1 MCRICSAAF
10 CASKNNVKYPPAIQ
24 NLINLFTTLPSV
36 GPKTAERYVFYLLNQ
51 SPDYM
56 QRLAQGVAE
65 LKEKTTICAR
75 CHSVTES
82 DPCHICADIARDE
95 SIVCVVATTREMLN
109 IESTSEFN
117 GFYHVLGGLI
127 DTIKGAGP
135 EELNISQLENKI
147 KKGNIKEVILALS
160 PNMEGETTALY
171 LNKLLNKYKI
181 KITRIAKGLPT
192 GSEIEYAD
200 ELTLGNALKYRT
212 KL

>member
-1 MCRICSAAF
+1 MKF
-10 CASKNNVKYPPAIQ
+10 PPAIQ

-51 SPDYM
+51 NPDYM
-56 QRLAQGVAE
+56 QRLAQAIAE
-65 LKEKTTICAR
+65 LKEKTTVCIS
-75 CHSVTES
+75 CHAVAES
-82 DPCHICADIARDE
+82 NPCHICLDKTRSQS
-95 SIVCVVATTREMLN
+95 SICVVATTREMLN
-109 IESTSEFN
+109 IESTEEFK
-117 GFYHVLGGLI
+117 GRYHVLGGLI
-127 DTIKGAGP
+127 DTIKGIGP
-135 EELNISQLENKI
+135 EKLNIKQLENKV
-147 KKGNIKEVILALS
+147 KQGNIKEIILALS
-160 PNMEGETTALY
+160 PNMEGETTTLY

>member
-1 MCRICSAAF
+1 M
-10 CASKNNVKYPPAIQ
+10 KYPPAIQ

-51 SPDYM
+51 NPNYM
-56 QRLAQGVAE
+56 QGLAQAIAE
-65 LKEKTTICAR
+65 LKEKTTICAT
-75 CHSVTES
+75 CHCVAES
-82 DPCHICADIARDE
+82 NPCHICSDKTRE
-95 SIVCVVATTREMLN
+95 KSSICVVATTREMLN
-109 IESTSEFN
+109 IETTGEFKGN
-117 GFYHVLGGLI
+117 YHVLSGLI

-135 EELNISQLENKI
+135 DQLNIVQLENKV
-147 KKGNIKEVILALS
+147 KKGNIKEIILALS

>member
-1 MCRICSAAF
+1 M
-10 CASKNNVKYPPAIQ
+10 KYPPAIQ
-24 NLINLFTTLPSV
+24 NLINLFTALPSV
-36 GPKTAERYVFYLLNQ
+36 GPKTAERYVFYLLKEN
-51 SPDYM
+51 PDYM

-65 LKEKTTICAR
+65 LKEKTTICAS
-75 CHSVTES
+75 CHSVAES
-82 DPCHICADIARDE
+82 NPCHICLDKTRAKS
-95 SIVCVVATTREMLN
+95 SICVVATTREMLN
-109 IESTSEFN
+109 IEATSEFK
-117 GFYHVLGGLI
+117 GQYHVLGGLI
-127 DTIKGAGP
+127 DTIKRVNP
-135 EELNISQLENKI
+135 EELNIKQLENKV
-147 KKGNIKEVILALS
+147 KQGQIKEVILALS